1 MLNPQQLN
9 AVQSEA
15 QTTVV
20 IAGPGTGKT
29 HTLIERIRYLIGEKQ
44 IQPEN
49 ILAVTFTHKAAEE
62 MTSRIQQVANA
73 APPVIKT
80 IHAWCYHLLTTEL
93 PEPPIL
99 LTEEEMR
106 SFLNTNAEEAH
117 NYMDFDG
124 LITTTYE
131 LLKTN
136 DEIRTKY
143 QQQYQHILI
152 DEYQDLNRAQQD
164 LLLLLA
170 ENAVLF
176 AIGDPNQAIYGFR
189 GANTEGFSDLMEK
202 RANLTTI
209 TLVENYRS
217 CQNIVDA
224 AYSLFPLEPK
234 QHARRTTTGRVY
246 STVTATE
253 NSEAL
258 AITREIQSLVGGVTR
273 QDHDTGRVQS
283 YIEGTYTFGDIA
295 ILMRNRFQGTALK
308 KALIQAG
315 LPFKYVD
322 HEESADDSLIQA
334 LAHIAET
341 DVLRMPFNT
350 SLYEYISKIFS
361 QYEVPKDLS
370 SMYGKE
376 ARALTTNNIEHDL
389 RLFNELA
396 KLMRTDPS
404 ISIAAEK
411 VNLITVHASK
421 GLEWPVVFV
430 PGLEDGV
437 FPYLRDPNDT
447 DLAEERRLLFVAMTR
462 AKDQLYL
469 TRSKKRM
476 VYGKTITTPSR
487 FLEEIP
493 DTFFEKLEEPEK
505 KKPRPK
511 SLQKKLF

>member
-1 MLNPQQLN
+1 
-9 AVQSEA
+9 
-15 QTTVV
+15 
-20 IAGPGTGKT
+20 
-29 HTLIERIRYLIGEKQ
+29 
-44 IQPEN
+44 
-49 ILAVTFTHKAAEE
+49 VTFTHKAAEE
-62 MTSRIQQVANA
+62 ITSRIQQVAKSS
-73 APPVIKT
+73 PPVIKT
-80 IHAWCYHLLTTEL
+80 IHAWCYYVLTTEL
-93 PEPPIL
+93 PDPPIL
-99 LTEEEMR
+99 LTEEEML
-106 SFLNTNAEEAH
+106 SLLNMNAETAH

-143 QQQYQHILI
+143 QHILV
-152 DEYQDLNRAQQD
+152 DEYQDLDRAQQD

-189 GANTEGFSDLMEK
+189 GANTEGFSDLAQQ
-202 RANLTTI
+202 RANHTTI

-217 CQNIVDA
+217 CQNIIDI

-234 QHARRTTTGRVY
+234 QHAHREPNGQVY
-246 STVTATE
+246 PTIAATE
-253 NSEAL
+253 HAEAL
-258 AITREIQSLVGGVTR
+258 AITKIIQTLIGGVTR

-283 YIEGTYTFGDIA
+283 YIQGTYTFGDIA

-322 HEESADDSLIQA
+322 HEGSVDDSLVQA
-334 LAHIAET
+334 LAHIAGT
-341 DVLRMPFNT
+341 DVSRMPFNA
-350 SLYEYISKIFS
+350 SLYEYVSKVFA

-370 SMYGKE
+370 NMYGKE

-411 VNLITVHASK
+411 INLITVHASK

-487 FLEEIP
+487 FLAEIP
-493 DTFFEKLEEPEK
+493 DTLLEKFEEPEK